1 MVRKKVKF
9 LILKEQSMKEYF
21 QLNNSPINYG
31 LLNSLMNDYL
41 KSWPNVERI
50 EMDWIATTSL
60 SDLPANP
67 NFKQLWN
74 TPNLNFL
81 TLEEKRSTNTGPII
95 IQGVDQNGSSWSY
108 SSSSSSGRYCERTFT
123 F

>member
-1 MVRKKVKF
+1 MVREKVKF